1 MLWVEGADR
10 LRLAFRPARRM
21 LDDGDR
27 HGYVACRVLRAE
39 EPLYTWPSLHV
50 RRAAGVP
57 PELVQ
62 ESIVSPSWTFEL
74 VAHAA
79 AAWIVEEPDYV
90 ESEPV
95 TELLAAFDRMRAEAR
110 AGRRPDANFAVV
122 RRRVGLFS
130 PADDDSG
137 RWDLDL
143 IVKLDALDALRAEG
157 MR

>member
-1 MLWVEGADR
+1 MLWVERAET
-10 LRLAFRPARRM
+10 LRLAFRPAPKLFAEDRRF
-21 LDDGDR
+21 LE
-27 HGYVACRVLRAE
+27 CRVLRAE
-39 EPLYTWPSLHV
+39 EPLYTWPSLYV
-50 RRAAGVP
+50 ARPAGAP
-57 PELVQ
+57 PELAQ
-62 ESIVSPSWTFEL
+62 LSIVSPSWSYEL
-74 VAHAA
+74 VARAA

-95 TELLAAFDRMRAEAR
+95 TELLAAFDRMRDEAR

-122 RRRVGLFS
+122 RRRVGIFS

-143 IVKLDALDALRAEG
+143 IVKVDPLDAMRAEG